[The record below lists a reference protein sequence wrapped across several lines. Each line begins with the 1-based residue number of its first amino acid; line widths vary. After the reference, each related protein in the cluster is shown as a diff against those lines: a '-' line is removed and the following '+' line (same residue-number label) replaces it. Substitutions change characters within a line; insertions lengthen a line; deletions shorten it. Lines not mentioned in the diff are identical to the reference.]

1 MKKLNKP
8 DPLQQLM
15 EFIDSAPTAWHA
27 VEYMKKKLLHAGFL
41 QLEEGESWQIKKGCG
56 YFVIRDGA
64 TIAAFVAPHQPPDA
78 VHLVGAHTDSP
89 CFKLKPQPCY
99 QQNNMIMLAAE
110 PYGSPLLNSWLNRD
124 LGIAGRVVYS
134 DQDGAVHETLVCLS
148 DDAVVIPQLAIHLD
162 RKINEQGLQL
172 NKQEHLTAIAG
183 LCSDADSA
191 VQYLERRLCQILP
204 MHKLLASDLF
214 LYPLEAV
221 RRVGRGGEL
230 LSGPRLDNLMGTH
243 AAFLAILEAAA
254 EGAEGK
260 GVDASMAP
268 AMPMAMPMAVFWNH
282 EEIGSGS
289 ASGAASPFF
298 TTVLERICLHYKL
311 GREAFLKVIAKSL
324 CISVDL
330 SHALHPSY
338 QDRHDPRHTL
348 LMGNGIV
355 LKSSAQQR
363 YAGSAPSVGHIVQLC
378 SRLDIALQLLA
389 PRNDLPSGSTIGPIH
404 AAVSGMPTV
413 DIGLAELSMHSC
425 RELAACSDHLALCK
439 LLKVFL

>member
-1 MKKLNKP
+1 MKKINKL
-8 DPLQQLM
+8 DPVEQLM

-27 VEYMKKKLLHAGFL
+27 VEYMKKKLLAAGFL
-41 QLEEGESWQIKKGCG
+41 QLEEGESWQIKKGG
-56 YFVIRDGA
+56 AYFVIRDGA
-64 TIAAFVAPHQPPDA
+64 TIAAFVAQSHAPAA

-124 LGIAGRVVYS
+124 LGIAGSVVYS
-134 DQDGAVHETLVCLS
+134 DKDGAVHETLVCLS

-191 VQYLERRLCQILP
+191 VRYLEKRLCQILP

-221 RRVGRGGEL
+221 RRVGIGGEL
-230 LSGPRLDNLMGTH
+230 VAGPRLDNLMGTH
-243 AAFLAILEAAA
+243 AAFLAILAAA
-254 EGAEGK
+254 EGAAGK
-260 GVDASMAP
+260 GKAVDASKAS
-268 AMPMAMPMAVFWNH
+268 AMPMAVFWNH

-298 TTVLERICLHYKL
+298 TTVLERICLQYKL
-311 GREAFLKVIAKSL
+311 GREGFLQLIAKSL

-330 SHALHPSY
+330 SHALHPAY

-378 SRLDIALQLLA
+378 CSLDIALQRLA

-404 AAVSGMPTV
+404 AAVSGMATV
-413 DIGLAELSMHSC
+413 DIGLAQLSMHSC
-425 RELAACSDHLALCK
+425 RELAACSDHLALCN
-439 LLKVFL
+439 LLKAYFC